1 MDWQQHGGIVD
12 VCAGGQH
19 AFVLLRD
26 GTVFAT
32 GASEWGATGLGQF
45 GDTFTFQKVLFPQG
59 LCL

>member
-1 MDWQQHGGIVD
+1 